1 VRLRVGIH
9 GRQAH
14 GAARHQSGT
23 ISKDTWRLGEEQ
35 NWGAP
40 RLPLSGFSQARPGF
54 SDWVRLVTHAV
65 KSIVSSGTVAKPP
78 GKFMVLERFRLQI
91 QPLSRAIRAAWP
103 RLRAPSF
110 VIAEET

>member
-1 VRLRVGIH
+1 MRLRVEIH

-23 ISKDTWRLGEEQ
+23 ISKDTWRGCQWQ

-40 RLPLSGFSQARPGF
+40 RLPLFWFSQARPGF
-54 SDWVRLVTHAV
+54 GDCVRWVTHTV
-65 KSIVSSGTVAKPP
+65 KSIVSSGTVARRPR
-78 GKFMVLERFRLQI
+78 KFLASERFRLQI
-91 QPLSRAIRAAWP
+91 QPLSLAILAAWA

-110 VIAEET
+110 VMAEDT